1 MSGYKISELKE
12 QAWAD
17 FFEDRPPTWEKAYQ
31 AFEARRKAEGKEDE
45 NELIPASEAFGPKY
59 YMCHCPDPHDYIGED
74 IVCRWHN
81 EDGIC
86 NHPSNKPP
94 EPECGHAFKN
104 GAEFLYKTYG
114 DKYCRD
120 CGMGLNV

>member
-1 MSGYKISELKE
+1 MKAKE
-12 QAWAD
+12 ILWVITPQVTD
-17 FFEDRPPTWEKAYQ
+17 VSTWEDVYQ
-31 AFEARRKAEGKEDE
+31 AFEARRKAEDKEDE

-59 YMCHCPDPHDYIGED
+59 YMCHCPDPHDYIGDD

-120 CGMGLNV
+120 CGEKLNGD